1 MYKRGA
7 AFLILCNMIVLV
19 VCFNLKSISINR
31 LASSDLFERQAYQSE
46 VIVEKE
52 NVKKINFLGLMT
64 REISNQRVLQVN
76 VLEKEFIVDVSEDD
90 YNNLLKI
97 VEAEAGG
104 EDETGKLLVANVII
118 NRVMDESFPNTVT
131 EVIYQK
137 EEGVTQFSPT
147 KDGRMEKVTVSEET
161 INAVKRALLGEDVSK
176 GALYFVSRKAAQ
188 PEKMKWFDI
197 HLTKLFTHGGHE
209 FYL

>member
-1 MYKRGA
+1 MYKKGA
-7 AFLILCNMIVLV
+7 VFLILCNMIVLA
-19 VCFNLKSISINR
+19 VCFNLKSISVNR
-31 LASSDLFERQAYQSE
+31 LASSNLFERQAYQST
-46 VIVEKE
+46 VMVEDEK
-52 NVKKINFLGLMT
+52 VKKIHFLGRMT
-64 REISNQRVLQVN
+64 NEISNQRVLKVN
-76 VLEKEFIVDVSEDD
+76 VIEKKLVVNVSEED

-118 NRVMDESFPNTVT
+118 NRVKDEAFPDTVT
-131 EVIYQK
+131 EVIYQR

-147 KDGRMEKVTVSEET
+147 KDGRMEKVTVSDET
-161 INAVKRALLGEDVSK
+161 IDVVKRALLGEDVSQ

-197 HLTKLFTHGGHE
+197 HLTKLFAHGGHE